1 MSASIEFHAPVN
13 GDLFAPFALCGTT
26 PEAEP
31 DGILRIYQPGLEVT
45 CAECRRRL
53 LEEPTA

>member
-1 MSASIEFHAPVN
+1 MSDEYHAPVN
-13 GDLFAPFALCGTT
+13 GDLFAPIALCGTT

-31 DGILRIYQPGLEVT
+31 DGVLRLWHPGVQVT

-53 LEEPTA
+53 LEGEN